1 MQVRRAV
8 RRSLASLH
16 PQDLAGTHAPTARL
30 ALVGLSGGA
39 DSLALAAALAAEA
52 GAAGWRAGALV
63 VDHALQEGS
72 AATAE
77 RAAEQAR
84 ALGLDPVVV
93 RRVAVRSGSGPEAA
107 AREARYAAFE
117 EVAAELGAAAI
128 LAAHT
133 RDDQAE
139 QVLLALARGS
149 GTRSIAGIPPIRT
162 LSDTCVLQRPLL
174 AAEPGVTRATTV
186 AACAELGLA
195 PWSDPHNADPTYARV
210 RVRERALPAL
220 ARELGPGVTAG
231 LARSA
236 DLAREDAEALDAWA
250 ESAVAELAG
259 LAELAARG
267 LAGSAARGMDRG
279 AADPGAPAEPAET
292 PAPTETPTPTA
303 TPVSAPYVLGE
314 AGIALLAALP
324 AAVRQRAIHRIARD
338 EFGASLSREH
348 TLAIAALVTHWRGQ
362 GPAFVAGI
370 RATRSRGELRLERQL
385 GSPRTSAPPRTES

>member
-8 RRSLASLH
+8 RRALASLH
-16 PQDLAGTHAPTARL
+16 PQDLAGTHAPAARL

-63 VDHALQEGS
+63 VDHALQERS

-93 RRVAVRSGSGPEAA
+93 RRVAVRPGSGPEAA

-117 EVAAELGAAAI
+117 DVAAELGAAAI

-162 LSDTCVLQRPLL
+162 LPGGCVLLRPLL
-174 AAEPGVTRATTV
+174 AADAGVTRATTV

-210 RVRERALPAL
+210 RVRERVLPAL

-250 ESAVAELAG
+250 GCAVAELAG
-259 LAELAARG
+259 LAGLAARG
-267 LAGSAARGMDRG
+267 VDRG
-279 AADPGAPAEPAET
+279 AARPGAAAESADATAPANAAAPAETTE
-292 PAPTETPTPTA
+292 PTETAAPGETRAP
-303 TPVSAPYVLGE
+303 APYVLGE
-314 AGIALLAALP
+314 QGIAVLAALP
-324 AAVRQRAIHRIARD
+324 AAVRQRVIHRIARD

-348 TLAIAALVTHWRGQ
+348 TLAIAALVTHWHGQ

-370 RATRSRGELRLERQL
+370 RATRSREELRLERQL
-385 GSPRTSAPPRTES
+385 GSPRS